1 MGIAKIGAIA
11 SALGMAAM
19 FSMPANADHMSIHG
33 EGWANM
39 PNDIHNTR
47 IDTRLS
53 GDADAFKDFVRQGAG
68 ADSVNRYLD
77 TTSVRGNRAMGA
89 DVGSKAMRGGRSR

>member
-1 MGIAKIGAIA
+1 MQGTMFGAAVSSFI
-11 SALGMAAM
+11 LGSLLSTAAW
-19 FSMPANADHMSIHG
+19 ADHMSIHG

-53 GDADAFKDFVRQGAG
+53 GDSEAFKDFVRMGAG

-77 TTSVRGNRAMGA
+77 TTSVRGNQAMGGNVRL
-89 DVGSKAMRGGRSR
+89 DAMRGATRR